1 MNEPTKSEPLGDT
14 QVSEDLI
21 TVAGVQMDVAL
32 MDVEA
37 NLTAMEGHL
46 SETAQQG
53 ALLTVFP
60 ECVLTGYCFD
70 SL

>member
-1 MNEPTKSEPLGDT
+1 MNEPSENKPLGDT
-14 QVSEDLI
+14 QASEDLI

-46 SETAQQG
+46 S
-53 ALLTVFP
+53 
-60 ECVLTGYCFD
+60 
-70 SL
+70 